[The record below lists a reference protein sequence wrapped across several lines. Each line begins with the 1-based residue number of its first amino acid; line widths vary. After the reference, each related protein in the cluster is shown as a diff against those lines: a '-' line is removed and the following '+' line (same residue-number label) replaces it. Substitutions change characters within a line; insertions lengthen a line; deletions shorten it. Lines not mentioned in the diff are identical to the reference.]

1 LPLIKN
7 IKVNGNYL
15 LIEARNTE
23 MNRKLFFTTNIL
35 ILTTIA
41 FVSII
46 SDIGA
51 KNYTYKQVNASDPW
65 ARATSKLAKTGA
77 VYIKNIHNKGK
88 NAVKITGFSANIAKK
103 VQLHNTVVKNE
114 VAKMQHIEFLEIGP
128 NKSVQFNPGG
138 LHIMLMGLKR
148 PLEKNS
154 HFPLIIKFEKLGN
167 LEIMVNIKNIGW
179 SQKKP
184 SNYKHVHH

>member
-1 LPLIKN
+1 
-7 IKVNGNYL
+7 
-15 LIEARNTE
+15 
-23 MNRKLFFTTNIL
+23 MNRKRFFSTNIL
-35 ILTTIA
+35 ILTAIA

-46 SDIGA
+46 SDTGA
-51 KNYTYKQVNASDPW
+51 KNYNYKHVNASDPW
-65 ARATSKLAKTGA
+65 ARATSKLARTGA
-77 VYIKNIHNKGK
+77 VYIKNIHNKGELT
-88 NAVKITGFSANIAKK
+88 VKITGFSANIAKK
-103 VQLHNTVVKNE
+103 VQLHNTVVENE
-114 VAKMQHIEFLEIGP
+114 IAKMQHIEFLEIRP

-167 LEIMVNIKNIGW
+167 LEIMVDIKNIGW

-184 SNYKHVHH
+184 PNHQHMQH

>member
-1 LPLIKN
+1 MN
-7 IKVNGNYL
+7 QNQL
-15 LIEARNTE
+15 LSI
-23 MNRKLFFTTNIL
+23 NIL
-35 ILTTIA
+35 ILIAMACVYTT
-41 FVSII
+41 
-46 SDIGA
+46 SDIDA
-51 KNYTYKQVNASDPW
+51 KSYTYKKVRASDPW
-65 ARATSKLAKTGA
+65 ARATSKLARTGA

-88 NAVKITGFSANIAKK
+88 NAVKITGFSANIAQK
-103 VQLHNTVVKNE
+103 VQLHNTVVENG

-154 HFPLIIKFEKLGN
+154 QFPLIIKFEKLGN
-167 LEIMVNIKNIGW
+167 LEIMVDIKNIGW

-184 SNYKHVHH
+184 SNYKHIHH